1 MVIGKARVDSRVP
14 WMLTSTMT
22 RHNRVGTEQDLA
34 RKAGE
39 QLEGVTDEE
48 ERFRILQSIRQVP
61 SSMAIKRQLMEKL
74 MAGPVKNLHGVA
86 SVRFENKKRLRK
98 LKEAWNSFKYT
109 MEPWGHALQKIEG
122 HHGAGVVSY
131 FVFLRYLLL
140 VNVCLFL
147 LTMFIWVPEVIF
159 SSNDYT
165 SGSTAATCTAS
176 YNVNISSDGFTLI
189 LDFFQGTGWLEQTMV
204 FYGYYSGNGL
214 SGSSYKLSLA
224 YMLVCICCL
233 ISSLILMGRNVARSF
248 RDSILNE
255 GDGTTEFCNK
265 VFGTWDY
272 TLMDESSCEI
282 KHKSIRYELLS
293 DMHEQEFLREREKR
307 LQKRSKKCKLYT
319 MRIVINIFICLVLG
333 AAAYCIYY
341 VISFSTEYAS
351 DHSDASGTWNE
362 LLLLLVQFLPS
373 ITITVLNALL
383 PILFEKV
390 VVGEEYT
397 AAFVIK
403 ITLIRTVF
411 LRLASLA
418 VLIITLYTEVTCS
431 TQDSCNNPR
440 SPCTQIT
447 CWETYVGQQFYK
459 LIITDFL
466 VVIFKTL
473 LVELPRRLLY
483 DKCSCGLMQKVGPPE
498 FDIPANVLDLVY
510 TQCLYWLALTFA
522 PLTPSFSVVKSIL
535 TFYLKMLSALKA
547 CPPAEKPARAART
560 NHFFMIILLIA
571 FFLCSVPV
579 GFVFY
584 NMSPSQGCGPFRT
597 YSKMYYALTTT
608 VDSWPSTAESIYEL
622 ITSPA
627 ITGPVIIF
635 LILMIYYCSTL
646 ANAHKDMSDLFRE
659 QLVMLSRS
667 AGDQQLPK
675 ESLKKQLESLSAQ
688 DRFCVLQTV
697 RQIPSSIRVKRQ
709 ILPEIIKNAT
719 ESRQHGPGI
728 VSFFEFLR
736 YLLLVNVCLCLIA
749 CFILVPGIAL
759 KGNPYP
765 PNSTAA
771 VCTARYTTNDSTDSF
786 LFMLDLV
793 KGTGYMERTWLF
805 YGYYA
810 GNGLEG
816 TKYKFSLAYYLVCV
830 LHFLV
835 SVTLMG
841 R

>member
-1 MVIGKARVDSRVP
+1 MKKNKVRVSF
-14 WMLTSTMT
+14 S
-22 RHNRVGTEQDLA
+22 DLDTPPDLGA
-34 RKAGE
+34 NRKAGPNKPGMVFLPVRE
-39 QLEGVTDEE
+39 RQKLTD
-48 ERFRILQSIRQVP
+48 IQT
-61 SSMAIKRQLMEKL
+61 AIDHKTPHLAQRKKVMQREKL

-109 MEPWGHALQKIEG
+109 MEPWGHALRKIEG

-214 SGSSYKLSLA
+214 SGSSYNLSLA

-272 TLMDESSCEI
+272 TLTDESSCEI

-418 VLIITLYTEVTCS
+418 VLIITLYTE
-431 TQDSCNNPR
+431 
-440 SPCTQIT
+440 

-547 CPPAEKPARAART
+547 CPPAEKPARASRT

-627 ITGPVIIF
+627 ITGTVIIF

-659 QLVMLSRS
+659 QLVMEGR
-667 AGDQQLPK
+667 D
-675 ESLKKQLESLSAQ
+675 KQ
-688 DRFCVLQTV
+688 F
-697 RQIPSSIRVKRQ
+697 
-709 ILPEIIKNAT
+709 
-719 ESRQHGPGI
+719 
-728 VSFFEFLR
+728 
-736 YLLLVNVCLCLIA
+736 LLVKLREASGESKPLPRQPHKKPPPGMPTLNTVNESTPTKATRTSTNVSSNS
-749 CFILVPGIAL
+749 G
-759 KGNPYP
+759 P
-765 PNSTAA
+765 PTYNG
-771 VCTARYTTNDSTDSF
+771 TTNQN
-786 LFMLDLV
+786 
-793 KGTGYMERTWLF
+793 
-805 YGYYA
+805 
-810 GNGLEG
+810 GNVARGQP
-816 TKYKFSLAYYLVCV
+816 TSPHMPADDW
-830 LHFLV
+830 
-835 SVTLMG
+835 
-841 R
+841 